1 MPPWGGERQRRARQR
16 REAPTLNPG
25 RGTAVC
31 APFGRRSRRP
41 GPQGASAPSTCS
53 PRRPR
58 EYDAGHRAVLLEH
71 EQSGC
76 QGHDEQK
83 YDHQQRE
90 PSRPCLTLP
99 AARSRLRAG
108 VTHGGCHQ
116 LSPLWWL
123 VCSASS
129 RRAMAVD
136 GRGQVPDAAPRAQ
149 RALSGKGPARRLGL
163 PAGRPTAQVVGGDM
177 VRRLPGAHGGAGS
190 AFRPITS
197 SVPPSGTTC
206 TA

>member
-149 RALSGKGPARRLGL
+149 RALSVERQRSCSASRTPCGPPDSASGRR
-163 PAGRPTAQVVGGDM
+163 R
-177 VRRLPGAHGGAGS
+177 HGPS
-190 AFRPITS
+190 
-197 SVPPSGTTC
+197 PSGNSRRSRQRLS
-206 TA
+206 AHHVERAA